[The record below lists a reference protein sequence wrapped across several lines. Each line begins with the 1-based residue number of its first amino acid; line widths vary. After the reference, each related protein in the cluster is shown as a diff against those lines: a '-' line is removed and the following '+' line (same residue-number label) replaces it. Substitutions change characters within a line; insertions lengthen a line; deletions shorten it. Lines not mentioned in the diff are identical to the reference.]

1 VLNRLSSVFKR
12 IIDCR
17 YHFFRKMNVNTGRE
31 HYFRVL
37 PEPYLEQL
45 CPVPI
50 IAPHGNLRDFPAEL
64 VVSEL

>member
-1 VLNRLSSVFKR
+1 
-12 IIDCR
+12 
-17 YHFFRKMNVNTGRE
+17 MNVNTGSE

-50 IAPHGNLRDFPAEL
+50 IAPHSNLRDYPAEL
-64 VVSEL
+64 ALSEL